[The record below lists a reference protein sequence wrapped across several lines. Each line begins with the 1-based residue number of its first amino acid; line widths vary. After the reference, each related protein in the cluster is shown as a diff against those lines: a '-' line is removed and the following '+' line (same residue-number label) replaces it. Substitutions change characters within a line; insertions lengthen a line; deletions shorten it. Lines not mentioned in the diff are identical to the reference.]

1 MIEHAYRIS
10 QSRSALKR
18 SFVGYGDQIHAAVLD
33 KLAEHME
40 FCRVVVA
47 NADCDEL
54 AAIDDQQLS
63 RWPESLK
70 HVENDFN
77 DINNMFRKLT
87 ADIRWA
93 ADKMRE
99 RAKND

>member
-1 MIEHAYRIS
+1 M
-10 QSRSALKR
+10 
-18 SFVGYGDQIHAAVLD
+18 LD

-40 FCRVVVA
+40 FCRVAVA

-70 HVENDFN
+70 HVENDFS

>member
-1 MIEHAYRIS
+1 M
-10 QSRSALKR
+10 
-18 SFVGYGDQIHAAVLD
+18 LD